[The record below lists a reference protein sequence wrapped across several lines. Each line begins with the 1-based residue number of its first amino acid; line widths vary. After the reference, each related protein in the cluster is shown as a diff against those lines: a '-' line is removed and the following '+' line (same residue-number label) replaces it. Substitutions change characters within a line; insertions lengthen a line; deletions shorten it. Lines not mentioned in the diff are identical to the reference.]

1 MLEIIYLKLLT
12 SKLYHR
18 SNKFLILWKSN
29 YFKKVQLNIEFI
41 EDEIHTEY
49 SSIAILDFR
58 IRLFWLYW
66 IEKMGW

>member
-18 SNKFLILWKSN
+18 SNKFFILWKSN

-41 EDEIHTEY
+41 EDEFHTEY
-49 SSIAILDFR
+49 GSIAILDFR
-58 IRLFWLYW
+58 IRLF
-66 IEKMGW
+66 